1 MSGNYMQI
9 RENYSLENPYYFQN
23 RDVANTIN
31 TSTKYES
38 KEPHHF
44 AYSNNLNTINTANE
58 KKYQFKSQTIPSN
71 NDLDRYKS
79 YESYQ
84 STNHTFSKEDDL
96 STINA
101 LKAKLET
108 KKLRMREMK
117 KNYESI
123 LEENA
128 HLKFKLKEME
138 KYKSSYSEI
147 LNGYEQ
153 VNNVKS
159 SDFKVDRERD
169 FVNTI
174 DRLEH
179 DVRKFLKMKN
189 IYYLNS

>member
-9 RENYSLENPYYFQN
+9 RENYSLENPYTFQN
-23 RDVANTIN
+23 REIANTIN

-38 KEPHHF
+38 KEPHNF

-79 YESYQ
+79 YESHQ

-96 STINA
+96 STVNA

-117 KNYESI
+117 KNYECI

-128 HLKFKLKEME
+128 HLKFKLNEME

-147 LNGYEQ
+147 LHGYEQ

-179 DVRKFLKMKN
+179 DVRKCIKMKN